1 MLKEGNI
8 APDFILKDS
17 NGNDVRLSQFRGK
30 RVILYFYPKDST
42 PGCTKEACSF
52 RDNKTELDKTNAV
65 ILGIR
70 KDSEESHRKFI
81 NKNSLNFT
89 LLSDTEGS
97 VIQSYGAWGEK
108 KLYGKSYMGIIRST
122 FVIDED
128 GIIEKVYDKVKV
140 ATHATDILKELKW
153 CYPNKWE
160 LRTYTYWWGRKVF
173 ENKELLSEIEEA
185 RLSPKKTDS
194 FIDKYTPF
202 IRSEVLKHGI
212 KSQYLDKSDEL
223 SIAMFAFY
231 ETMQNYDRKKGS
243 FFPLAKV
250 YIHNRLVDYY
260 RKSFDKNIVSLDER
274 LHEDEDK
281 SLLDT
286 LTDDSN
292 HVELSFDRECT
303 KEEIN
308 EFKKTLSEYNL
319 TLSDIADNS
328 PKQNRTMDI
337 CLKALEYAK
346 EHREILD
353 ILVETKKL
361 PLSILTKK
369 GGFDRKT
376 LERHRKYLVG
386 IFLAFTN
393 GFVIIRGHLCQMKR
407 ESLWKI
413 ASI

>member
-8 APDFILKDS
+8 APDFTLKDA

-30 RVILYFYPKDST
+30 KVILYFYPKDST

-52 RDNKTELDKTNAV
+52 RDNKNELDKTNTV
-65 ILGIR
+65 ILGLS
-70 KDSEESHRKFI
+70 KDSEESHRRFI
-81 NKNSLNFT
+81 DKNSLNFT
-89 LLSDTEGS
+89 LLSDPEGT

-122 FVIDED
+122 FVIDEN
-128 GIIEKVYDKVKV
+128 GTIIKVYNKVKV
-140 ATHATDILKELKW
+140 ATHAEDILKDLQW
-153 CYPNKWE
+153 YYPKKLNSKS
-160 LRTYTYWWGRKVF
+160 YTYWWGRKVL
-173 ENKELLSEIEEA
+173 ENKELLREIEEA
-185 RLSPKKTDS
+185 RRSPKKTDS

-231 ETMQNYDRKKGS
+231 ETMQNYDKKKGS

-260 RKSFDKNIVSLDER
+260 RKSFDRNVVSLDEKI
-274 LHEDEDK
+274 HEDESA
-281 SLLDT
+281 SLVDT

-292 HVELSFDRECT
+292 HVELSFERECT

-319 TLSDIADNS
+319 TLLDIADNS
-328 PKQNRTMDI
+328 PKQSRTMDI
-337 CLKALEYAK
+337 CLKVLEYAK
-346 EHREILD
+346 EDREVLD

-361 PLSILTKK
+361 PLSILTQK

-386 IFLAFTN
+386 ILLAFTN

-407 ESLWKI
+407 DSLWKI
-413 ASI
+413 ANT